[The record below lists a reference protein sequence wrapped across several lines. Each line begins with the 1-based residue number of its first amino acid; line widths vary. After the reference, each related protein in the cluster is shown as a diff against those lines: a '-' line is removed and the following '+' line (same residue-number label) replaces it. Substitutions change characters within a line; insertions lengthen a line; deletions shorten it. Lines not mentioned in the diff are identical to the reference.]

1 MCIQRQI
8 ASDCSMKSIVTHY
21 SRYYLILCPFSAMK
35 LCLLIATAVVIATSY
50 ALPVPKEEVFTVY
63 PVNSAMAQES
73 SNLPAEAKPAEQQST
88 PADGAL
94 AKDLSNEKKVEVTE
108 KVDDTPVE
116 SKPEEVKTVSEK
128 VRELASV
135 KEEAAEPSDP
145 VPEAK
150 SAPLTESSDA
160 KVEEAAATVAPK
172 EDDASTTVASNDELR
187 LVVSES
193 VVATEPKV
201 AVPETVAE
209 EPKSVEELPA
219 KSVSDETAAKAE
231 EQEPAGKS
239 VESVKVEETKEGKS
253 EPKAAAVESEVKS
266 VAEEKSEKLTEESKA
281 EVAAEPSLVRSVTEE
296 KVMAD
301 EVAVKSD
308 VEPTTEK
315 QTVVEKAQES
325 VAAAPEVVPA
335 SAANEP
341 VPQTEGVDE
350 VKPTKVRAAP
360 IVEGLKVS
368 QPVEAEPATVA
379 KIHVTVIQ
387 EEVML
392 DGKNAAQ
399 KEAVSADEPAV
410 TEAEEKSTEAE
421 TTTTV
426 AAEQEVK
433 SETKA
438 LETVPETKDA
448 VSNDKLSE
456 VKSVDAVVE
465 SKAEAPKAA
474 EVSKEAESKS
484 TPEAVVIVMPSVK
497 SEDVTTVVAS
507 VAENTDKPAETAE
520 DKAVP
525 EVRSAGA
532 SDELPEPATTA
543 KAEEQQAKAAE
554 GSSQPGAS
562 ESSDTVQED
571 AQDQSDSVSTTVSS
585 VTEQDTTTVSPVTT
599 TEPES
604 VPTPAKQKA
613 KKQVPRKCTP
623 SPCRKVA
630 QFMYAHVN
638 GDFVFISPFYQTANL
653 KGYSKRLKLQEAQRK
668 QSTDSE

>member
-1 MCIQRQI
+1 
-8 ASDCSMKSIVTHY
+8 
-21 SRYYLILCPFSAMK
+21 MK

-73 SNLPAEAKPAEQQST
+73 SNLPADAKPAEQQST

-116 SKPEEVKTVSEK
+116 K
-128 VRELASV
+128 
-135 KEEAAEPSDP
+135 
-145 VPEAK
+145 
-150 SAPLTESSDA
+150 
-160 KVEEAAATVAPK
+160 
-172 EDDASTTVASNDELR
+172 
-187 LVVSES
+187 
-193 VVATEPKV
+193 
-201 AVPETVAE
+201 
-209 EPKSVEELPA
+209 
-219 KSVSDETAAKAE
+219 
-231 EQEPAGKS
+231 
-239 VESVKVEETKEGKS
+239 
-253 EPKAAAVESEVKS
+253 
-266 VAEEKSEKLTEESKA
+266 
-281 EVAAEPSLVRSVTEE
+281 
-296 KVMAD
+296 
-301 EVAVKSD
+301 
-308 VEPTTEK
+308 
-315 QTVVEKAQES
+315 
-325 VAAAPEVVPA
+325 
-335 SAANEP
+335 
-341 VPQTEGVDE
+341 
-350 VKPTKVRAAP
+350 
-360 IVEGLKVS
+360 
-368 QPVEAEPATVA
+368 PATIA

-410 TEAEEKSTEAE
+410 TEAEEKSTEAA
-421 TTTTV
+421 TTTAV

-465 SKAEAPKAA
+465 SKAEAPKAT

-497 SEDVTTVVAS
+497 SEDVTTVVA

-613 KKQVPRKCTP
+613 KKQVPP
-623 SPCRKVA
+623 
-630 QFMYAHVN
+630 
-638 GDFVFISPFYQTANL
+638 NL

-668 QSTDSE
+668 QSTDSDEEQTTTESNEDSNQLAQDVNDFIHDLANEVRSSARDKPQRPQQPKPSPPKYSTVLPTTLPERYDSKSVESNEDDDQVQLKVNPNDEQTTNGPSLTEDQFRTLFEKLPWIGQQRFPGYDQWQHQGFPQRSSWQHRDDRQRHYQSHGSDSFQGHGFHRSSWH

>member
-1 MCIQRQI
+1 
-8 ASDCSMKSIVTHY
+8 
-21 SRYYLILCPFSAMK
+21 MK

-63 PVNSAMAQES
+63 PVNSAMSQEP
-73 SNLPAEAKPAEQQST
+73 SNLPAEAKPEQQST

-128 VRELASV
+128 VSELTSV
-135 KEEAAEPSDP
+135 MEEATKPSDP

-172 EDDASTTVASNDELR
+172 EDDASTTVASNEELR

-209 EPKSVEELPA
+209 VPKSVEELPA
-219 KSVSDETAAKAE
+219 RSVGNETAAKAE

-239 VESVKVEETKEGKS
+239 VESVKVEETKEEKS
-253 EPKAAAVESEVKS
+253 EPKAVAIESEVKT
-266 VAEEKSEKLTEESKA
+266 VVEEMSEKLTEELKA

-301 EVAVKSD
+301 QVAVKSD

-335 SAANEP
+335 SAADEP

-350 VKPTKVRAAP
+350 VRPTKVRAAP

-392 DGKNAAQ
+392 DGKNAPQ

-410 TEAEEKSTEAE
+410 TEVEEKSTEAA

-456 VKSVDAVVE
+456 VKSVDGVVE
-465 SKAEAPKAA
+465 SKAEAPKPAA
-474 EVSKEAESKS
+474 VSKEAESKS

-497 SEDVTTVVAS
+497 SEDATTVVA

-571 AQDQSDSVSTTVSS
+571 AQDQSDSVSTTVSI

-613 KKQVPRKCTP
+613 KKQVPP
-623 SPCRKVA
+623 
-630 QFMYAHVN
+630 
-638 GDFVFISPFYQTANL
+638 NL